1 MQLSAAAEQP
11 LEGRSPA
18 APEPADGGLS
28 VVEGNFGKEYF
39 FMEKRYYIAYG
50 SNLNVRQM
58 RMRCP
63 SARIIGTSVLKD
75 YELLFKGSKTGS
87 YLTVEKKSGVSV
99 PVAVWEV
106 TAEDEKALDRYEG
119 FPNFYYK
126 KELTLPIKGIRTG
139 KIRKRRVFVY
149 IMHEDRPI
157 GIPSIPYMQTC
168 IQGYDDFGFDRLVLI
183 DAYLKCGEEHHEG
196 K

>member
-1 MQLSAAAEQP
+1 M
-11 LEGRSPA
+11 
-18 APEPADGGLS
+18 D
-28 VVEGNFGKEYF
+28 
-39 FMEKRYYIAYG
+39 KRYYIAYG

-87 YLTVEKKSGVSV
+87 YLTIEKCETGTV
-99 PVAVWEV
+99 PIVIWEV
-106 TAEDEKALDRYEG
+106 TTQDEKALDRYEG
-119 FPNFYYK
+119 FPTFYYK
-126 KELTLPIKGIRTG
+126 KELTLPITGIRPG
-139 KIRKRRVFVY
+139 KVRDRRVFVY
-149 IMHEDRPI
+149 IMHEERFI

-183 DAYLKCGEEHHEG
+183 GAYLKCGEEHHEG